1 MFRNQ
6 CFHYYCLDL
15 ENREVFYRWIE
26 AIFEI
31 LKVFNDNGLIAFA
44 FHENERLLLHKF
56 YNILEIK
63 RGNLSNYSFI
73 PNLLVVNL
81 QESKYES
88 LTEALYSLGYLSSGD
103 SLFRNNKLIPELAGR
118 LAEFP
123 DLINLILAHNRNCLC
138 NENII
143 LLKRFLPKYCLTVR
157 D

>member
-1 MFRNQ
+1 MIRNQ
-6 CFHYYCLDL
+6 CFQYYCLDL

-44 FHENERLLLHKF
+44 FHENERLLLQKF

-63 RGNLSNYSFI
+63 VGDLSNYSFI

-88 LTEALYSLGYLSSGD
+88 LTEALYSLGYLNSGD
-103 SLFRNNKLIPELAGR
+103 SLFRNN
-118 LAEFP
+118 
-123 DLINLILAHNRNCLC
+123 N
-138 NENII
+138 
-143 LLKRFLPKYCLTVR
+143 
-157 D
+157 